1 MTTNDAKKLRNLRK
15 SLGMRQEE
23 FATALGLERGS
34 YSDIER
40 GKVRN
45 ISKSTKELL
54 RIKFGFIAGQTDEP
68 SGSVLTDT
76 IHGRIRQI
84 IDNNYRGVIK
94 EAAVAMGI
102 RPTTLT
108 ELMQGKVNPSYDT
121 ILKILSCKE
130 VNVTS
135 EWLLKG
141 AGPGDTPSLPSTRLD
156 LQIVPA
162 LVSNRIKLA
171 PTVCFGH
178 YKGRIYFNQE
188 TVKLLGLKDGDWVA
202 FYQSKP
208 QPSHWYFSVERIDGA
223 IALKESKGALF
234 AHSQSVVRKALAS
247 MGKEGKSYTYYIEI
261 NPVEGKFFRIWPP
274 VNTL

>member
-1 MTTNDAKKLRNLRK
+1 MTTNAATNLRNLRK
-15 SLGMRQEE
+15 SLGMSQTQ
-23 FATALGLERGS
+23 FASALGLKQGS
-34 YSDIER
+34 YSGIEI
-40 GKVRN
+40 GVKP
-45 ISKSTKELL
+45 ISESTKELL
-54 RIKFGFIAGQTDEP
+54 RLKFGFITGQTDEP

-94 EAAVAMGI
+94 EAAVAMGV

-130 VNVTS
+130 FNVTP

-141 AGPGDTPSLPSTRLD
+141 AGPGDTPSSSTRLD

-202 FYQSKP
+202 FYQSKS